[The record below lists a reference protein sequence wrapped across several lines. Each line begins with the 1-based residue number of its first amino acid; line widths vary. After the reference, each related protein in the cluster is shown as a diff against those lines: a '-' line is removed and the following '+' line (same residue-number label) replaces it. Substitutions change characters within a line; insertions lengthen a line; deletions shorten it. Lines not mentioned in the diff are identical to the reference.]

1 MVRKIK
7 EFKLKSFLPK
17 VFICSALHTSLISC
31 VMIPYTKSLGM
42 LPMQISVIITTKRLV
57 RLFGDAFFGL
67 LFDRFGAKIVFLIG
81 RVMKL
86 FCYFILFK
94 YSSFYMICVSMVIY
108 GLAEGTIQGKVSS
121 FIYNNLK
128 ANDKLYFFSKAMSLY
143 YLFIDGHLAL
153 MKFLAG
159 ILLKQYG
166 YNLII
171 NISIIMNL
179 CSIIMIFLMI
189 PNNRQ
194 NNLEQFVSKSFL
206 DILKTI
212 KLIIKQDRIII
223 YIIAIYGILVF
234 FAWQFGSI
242 ASMVM
247 LDMGVSATNIT
258 WFGGII
264 NICSIVGTIISYSL
278 KDTLKLKNVCFILMA
293 ILSFGLISAI
303 SYNMYLF
310 CIFMMIIDMMYVV
323 LEVSIEK
330 NLEIFSDKHIRG
342 TAISLALIC
351 TNFIAT
357 IANLFIGFVA
367 QYVNYKIGLTLIM
380 FSLFTLFLF
389 FSYKIIKYK
398 KVVIE

>member
-1 MVRKIK
+1 MVGKTK

-42 LPMQISVIITTKRLV
+42 LPMQISIIITTKRLI
-57 RLFGDAFFGL
+57 RLFGDALFGI

-81 RVMKL
+81 RTMKL
-86 FCYFILFK
+86 LCYFILLK
-94 YSSFYMICVSMVIY
+94 YSSFQMICLSMVIY

-166 YNLII
+166 YNVII
-171 NISIIMNL
+171 NVSIIMNL
-179 CSIIMIFLMI
+179 CSIIMIFFMI
-189 PNNRQ
+189 PSNKQ

-212 KLIIKQDRIII
+212 KFIIKQDKIVI

-264 NICSIVGTIISYSL
+264 NICSIVGTVISYSL
-278 KDTLKLKNVCFILMA
+278 KDVLKLKNVCFILIS
-293 ILSFGLISAI
+293 ILSLGLISAI

-310 CIFMMIIDMMYVV
+310 CIFMILIDMLYVV

-330 NLEIFSDKHIRG
+330 NLEVFSDKHIRG

-367 QYVNYKIGLTLIM
+367 QYFNYKFGLILIIL
-380 FSLFTLFLF
+380 SLFIIFLF

-398 KVVIE
+398 KSYQ